1 MQTLKP
7 RFDVDGFFARVAKA
21 PARVLMLDYDGT
33 LAPFHVDPALAA
45 PYPGVVPLLDAIVEA
60 GRTHLVIVSGRW
72 IKDLVPL
79 LGLKRQPELW
89 GSHGWERL
97 GTDGDYRSA
106 RLRPLARMLLSSTD
120 DRLVGL
126 TALGARIERKH
137 ASIACHWRGLSN
149 GQIVE
154 IRAKL
159 FEIWM
164 ELAHANE
171 LAWHDFDGGIEL
183 RAAGRDKGDV
193 VRALAA
199 EAGPDAALAYLG
211 DDLTDEDA
219 FRAMPDHGAAV
230 LVQLRPR
237 RTDAS
242 VWVRPPEELLEFL
255 QRWHEASRGYPREL
269 DHD

>member
-149 GQIVE
+149 GQIAE